1 MYRYYFLASLLPS
14 ALTLGNVPEVAFRE
28 FNQLCRQNL
37 TEFDLEQI
45 QVIRRYVDINNLRP
59 FWQGK
64 ELDPH
69 GNYSDKEL
77 EANLLLEAGFPDYVF
92 EFLREYEDTKDRLD
106 HFPQLLSQFY
116 NEEIKAASHFLKNF
130 LEFERNWRFMLM
142 ALRAKAF
149 KRDLNWELQYE
160 DPHEELVEYV
170 LSQKD
175 LDEFTPIDG
184 YEELKTIYQECY
196 SEPLKLH
203 WEVGC
208 WRLKK
213 IETLVEGGTFSIDN
227 ILSYLAQ
234 LIIVENWLKLN
245 QDQGMMIVENIM
257 KEQQV

>member
-14 ALTLGNVPEVAFRE
+14 SLALGNHPDIAFWE
-28 FNQLCRQNL
+28 FNQLCAQNL
-37 TEFDLEQI
+37 TEADLEQV

-77 EANLLLEAGFPDYVF
+77 EANLLLEAGFPEYVF
-92 EFLREYEDTKDRLD
+92 EFLREYEHPKDRLEN
-106 HFPQLLSQFY
+106 FAKLLSRFY
-116 NEEIKAASHFLKNF
+116 NEEINSASHFLKNF
-130 LEFERNWRFMLM
+130 LEFERTWRFTLM
-142 ALRAKAF
+142 AMRAKAF
-149 KRDLNWELQYE
+149 NRDLSWELQYE
-160 DPHEELVEYV
+160 DPHDEHADYV

-175 LDEFTPIDG
+175 SSEFTPPEG
-184 YEELKTIYQECY
+184 YEELKTIYQECQ

-203 WEVGC
+203 WEIES
-208 WRLKK
+208 WRIKK

-245 QDQGMMIVENIM
+245 QEAGMMIVENIM